1 MSTTVA
7 FIGLGVMGYPM
18 AGYLAKAGHTVRV
31 YNRTIAKAE
40 KWVAEYGG
48 SCYSTPA
55 SATEGASIVMA
66 CVGNDDDIR
75 QVTIGVNGVEFRR
88 SANLDKT
95 PTKTARLDEELR

>member
-31 YNRTIAKAE
+31 YNRTNAKAE

-48 SCYSTPA
+48 SCHPTPA
-55 SATEGASIVMA
+55 TAAEGASIVMA
-66 CVGNDDDIR
+66 CVGNDNDLR
-75 QVTIGVNGVEFRR
+75 QVTVEGGIVEPVFTDDHR
-88 SANLDKT
+88 
-95 PTKTARLDEELR
+95 